1 MLGEG
6 GGEGGVGVD
15 CVNRAASDMWPS
27 PLQCLAQIRRR
38 ERKATSRKNR
48 SRFTDGLVGP
58 RRRPQRQPAWAG
70 GRGMPPHGSL
80 GATVFPGPHTDLH
93 IFSRHLCF
101 KAEKKERERERAE
114 TRVPRSKCNGDE
126 LGRRA
131 SHGRVRGSPPRAAR
145 QPSPR
150 ARSRRARARAPCW
163 VAATWS
169 RKQPSCLHSR
179 PSDVLLIPH
188 LPSLHRAN
196 LNSFHCAVNPV
207 CCLCGDFH
215 AARAEEELFDCKGR
229 AVGRFVIPP
238 RHTWEGDFCAG
249 CRAPAPHPQGLT
261 SVPQNPGVDGKG
273 GQNWGDGCA

>member
-6 GGEGGVGVD
+6 GGGVGVD

-101 KAEKKERERERAE
+101 KAEKKRERERERKLEYREANATE
-114 TRVPRSKCNGDE
+114 TNSDGAPAMGECVC
-126 LGRRA
+126 GR
-131 SHGRVRGSPPRAAR
+131 PRAAR

-150 ARSRRARARAPCW
+150 ARSRRARARAPCG

-188 LPSLHRAN
+188 LPSLHGAN

-249 CRAPAPHPQGLT
+249 RRAPAPRPQGLT